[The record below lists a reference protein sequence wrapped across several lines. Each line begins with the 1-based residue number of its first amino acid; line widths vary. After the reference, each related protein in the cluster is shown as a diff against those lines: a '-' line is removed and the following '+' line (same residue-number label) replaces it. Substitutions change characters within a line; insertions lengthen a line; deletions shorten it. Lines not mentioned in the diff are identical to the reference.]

1 MNEKFWYQKLS
12 LLTILLFLRCG
23 NKLNIVITGGAGFI
37 GTHLVEKFLEKS
49 HNVIVV
55 DNLLTGL
62 KANLDNFT
70 KSKKFSFIDLDVQNH
85 IEIEG
90 EVDYVLHLAS
100 AASPKAYTDNPIN
113 TLKAGSIGTINTL
126 GLAKAKHAK
135 YLLTSTS
142 EVYGDPEISPQP
154 ESYWGRVNPNGVR
167 SMYDEAKRFAEA
179 AVSSYNRIYNIDS
192 RIVRLFNT
200 YGPKMKINDGRVVT
214 NFIVQALNGEDIT
227 IYGKGNQTRSFCYVS
242 DTVAGIIKAMDSES
256 NEVFNI
262 GNPNEITI
270 LQLAEIIIQLTES
283 KSGVKYQELPDDDPT
298 QRKPDIGKAI
308 NILDWKPD
316 IGLEEG
322 LNKTIGWVKAN
333 LN

>member
-1 MNEKFWYQKLS
+1 M
-12 LLTILLFLRCG
+12 
-23 NKLNIVITGGAGFI
+23 NIVITGGAGFI
-37 GTHLVEKFLEKS
+37 GTHLVERFLEKN
-49 HNVIVV
+49 HKVIVI
-55 DNLLTGL
+55 DNLLTGS
-62 KANLDNFT
+62 KVNLNDFDQ
-70 KSKKFSFIDLDVQNH
+70 SKNFSFINLDVQNH
-85 IEIEG
+85 IEIDE

-100 AASPKAYTDNPIN
+100 AASPKAYTENPIN

-126 GLAKAKHAK
+126 GLAKAKNAK

-142 EVYGDPEISPQP
+142 EVYGDPEVSPQP

-214 NFIVQALNGEDIT
+214 NFISQALSGEDIT
-227 IYGKGNQTRSFCYVS
+227 IYGKGSQTRSFCYVS
-242 DTVAGIIKAMDSES
+242 DTVDGIIKAMNSES

-270 LQLAEIIIQLTES
+270 LQLAEFIIELTES
-283 KSGVKYQELPDDDPT
+283 KSSIMHEELPEDDPM
-298 QRKPDIGKAI
+298 QRKPDIGKALS
-308 NILDWKPD
+308 ILDWEPT

-322 LNKTIGWVKAN
+322 LKETINWVKAN

>member
-1 MNEKFWYQKLS
+1 M
-12 LLTILLFLRCG
+12 
-23 NKLNIVITGGAGFI
+23 NIVVTGGAGFI
-37 GTHLVEKFLEKS
+37 GTHLIEKLVMRGD
-49 HNVIVV
+49 NVIVI
-55 DNLLTGL
+55 DNLLTGS
-62 KANLDNFT
+62 KENVSNFE
-70 KSKKFSFIDLDVQNH
+70 KYENYSFINLDVQNY
-85 IEIEG
+85 IKIEG
-90 EVDYVLHLAS
+90 DVDYVLHLAS

-154 ESYWGRVNPNGVR
+154 ETYWGRVNPNGVR

-270 LQLAEIIIQLTES
+270 LQLAETIIQLTES

-322 LNKTIGWVKAN
+322 LSKTIGWVKAN

>member
-1 MNEKFWYQKLS
+1 M
-12 LLTILLFLRCG
+12 
-23 NKLNIVITGGAGFI
+23 NIVITGGAGFI
-37 GTHLVEKFLEKS
+37 GTHLVERFLEKN
-49 HNVIVV
+49 HKVIVI
-55 DNLLTGL
+55 DNLLTGS
-62 KANLDNFT
+62 KVNLNDFDQ
-70 KSKKFSFIDLDVQNH
+70 SKNFSFINLDVQNH
-85 IEIEG
+85 IEIDG

-100 AASPKAYTDNPIN
+100 AASPKAYTENPIN

-126 GLAKAKHAK
+126 GLAKAKNAK

-142 EVYGDPEISPQP
+142 EVYGDPEVSPQP

-214 NFIVQALNGEDIT
+214 NFISQALIGEDIT
-227 IYGKGNQTRSFCYVS
+227 IYGKGSQTRSFCYVS
-242 DTVAGIIKAMDSES
+242 DTVDGIIKAMNSES

-270 LQLAEIIIQLTES
+270 LQLAEFIIELTES
-283 KSGVKYQELPDDDPT
+283 KSSIRHEELPEDDPM
-298 QRKPDIGKAI
+298 QRKPDIGKALS
-308 NILDWKPD
+308 ILDWKPT

-322 LNKTIGWVKAN
+322 LKETINWVKAN